1 MGRRFDRRRLGIL
14 LAKVLAVFLLL
25 TVSPVLVLRWVPPP
39 TTAFMLRARL
49 LEHRKGRSAP
59 LHYHWVAWRRIAP
72 VMRLAVV
79 ASEDQRFPFHH
90 GFDVKAIADA
100 VSQAQSGERLRGAS
114 TISQQVAKNLFL
126 WPARSFVRK
135 AIEAWFTALLELCW
149 PKRRILE
156 VYLNVAQFG
165 RRIYGVDAAAR
176 TFFSKSPQEL
186 TEWDA
191 ALLAAVLPDPDRMH
205 VAPPSPYVE
214 QRAREIEDQM
224 ALLGSGYLRG
234 L

>member
-1 MGRRFDRRRLGIL
+1 MVLRIDRRRIASL
-14 LAKVLAVFLLL
+14 LWKVLAGFLVA
-25 TVSPVLVLRWVPPP
+25 TVTPVLVLRWVPPP
-39 TTAFMLRARL
+39 TSAFMLQDQLFGAG
-49 LEHRKGRSAP
+49 GRRSRP
-59 LHYHWVAWRRIAP
+59 LRYHWVDWRRIAP
-72 VMRLAVV
+72 AMRLAVV

-100 VSQAQSGERLRGAS
+100 VSEAQGGERLRGAS

-165 RRIYGVDAAAR
+165 RGIYGVDAAAR
-176 TFFSKSPQEL
+176 TFFSEEPSRL
-186 TEWDA
+186 SEWQA
-191 ALLAAVLPDPDRMH
+191 ALLAAVLPDPERMH
-205 VAPPSPYVE
+205 AAPPSPYVA

-224 ALLGSGYLRG
+224 AMLGAGYLRG